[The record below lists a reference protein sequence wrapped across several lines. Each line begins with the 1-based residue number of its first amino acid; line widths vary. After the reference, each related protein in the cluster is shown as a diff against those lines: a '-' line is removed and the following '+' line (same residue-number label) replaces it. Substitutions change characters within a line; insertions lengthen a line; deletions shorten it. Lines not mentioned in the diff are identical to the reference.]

1 MVESSLHGR
10 AVLDFQQCP
19 DVRMTDAHVSSSVCN
34 IPEVADGVLERL
46 LFEIGRVWF
55 GVEGLDLGFELV
67 LGRLDLLARLFVLGP
82 VGSLVIT
89 AAVEDYIGT
98 GLVRLCKRN
107 IEGSGTFPWKS
118 RSP

>member
-89 AAVEDYIGT
+89 AAGEDYIAANAAGQALF
-98 GLVRLCKRN
+98 GLANATLRVQ
-107 IEGSGTFPWKS
+107 GHFH
-118 RSP
+118 